1 MAAKKKITGAEL
13 VEAVQISDETA
24 DAIMEAHGYDVPGID
39 IRVDLKEQPM
49 RAREPDVGY
58 LVDALAAMS
67 VERDES
73 WREGRDLGEASLGG
87 VLAARRPEPQP
98 VIRSLQLHRRA
109 SITGIRGTADLLTVG
124 EVIES
129 IEPQMLGP
137 VAGFVLIAKKAK
149 PIFLP
154 AASVLAVTV
163 E

>member
-1 MAAKKKITGAEL
+1 MAAKKKSA
-13 VEAVQISDETA
+13 SDVVHDE
-24 DAIMEAHGYDVPGID
+24 EG
-39 IRVDLKEQPM
+39 RVDLKEQPM
-49 RAREPDVGY
+49 SVREPDVGY
-58 LVDALAAMS
+58 LVDELAAMS

-73 WREGRDLGEASLGG
+73 WREGRDLGEVGSML
-87 VLAARRPEPQP
+87 PEPQP

-137 VAGFVLIAKKAK
+137 VAGFVVHARKAK

-163 E
+163 A

>member
-1 MAAKKKITGAEL
+1 MAAKKKSASDTDAAEPRDFGGFYAK
-13 VEAVQISDETA
+13 EPPETPA
-24 DAIMEAHGYDVPGID
+24 P
-39 IRVDLKEQPM
+39 
-49 RAREPDVGY
+49 
-58 LVDALAAMS
+58 LAAS
-67 VERDES
+67 LAES
-73 WREGRDLGEASLGG
+73 IGIAGM
-87 VLAARRPEPQP
+87 VPEPQP

-129 IEPQMLGP
+129 IEAQMLGP
-137 VAGFVLIAKKAK
+137 VAGFVLVAKKAK

>member
-1 MAAKKKITGAEL
+1 MAAKKKSASDVVDDEQGTS
-13 VEAVQISDETA
+13 EAVSPLASFLDKI
-24 DAIMEAHGYDVPGID
+24 
-39 IRVDLKEQPM
+39 
-49 RAREPDVGY
+49 EPVIAGM
-58 LVDALAAMS
+58 V
-67 VERDES
+67 
-73 WREGRDLGEASLGG
+73 
-87 VLAARRPEPQP
+87 PEPQQP

>member
-1 MAAKKKITGAEL
+1 MAAKKKSASDVVAEAQETVDEL
-13 VEAVQISDETA
+13 AKAGFVVSDE
-24 DAIMEAHGYDVPGID
+24 DAHEA
-39 IRVDLKEQPM
+39 
-49 RAREPDVGY
+49 RARQSATGIM
-58 LVDALAAMS
+58 AMS
-67 VERDES
+67 EMAEIHAGMV
-73 WREGRDLGEASLGG
+73 
-87 VLAARRPEPQP
+87 PEPQP

>member
-1 MAAKKKITGAEL
+1 MAAKKKSTSDVVADAQEMVDELAKAGFVVSDGGAE
-13 VEAVQISDETA
+13 D
-24 DAIMEAHGYDVPGID
+24 
-39 IRVDLKEQPM
+39 
-49 RAREPDVGY
+49 RARQSATGIV
-58 LVDALAAMS
+58 AMS
-67 VERDES
+67 ELCEPS
-73 WREGRDLGEASLGG
+73 IGG
-87 VLAARRPEPQP
+87 MVPEPQP

-137 VAGFVLIAKKAK
+137 VAGFVIIAKKAK

>member
-1 MAAKKKITGAEL
+1 MAAKKKSASDVVAEAQEMVDGLAKTGFVADGDAE
-13 VEAVQISDETA
+13 A
-24 DAIMEAHGYDVPGID
+24 
-39 IRVDLKEQPM
+39 
-49 RAREPDVGY
+49 RARQSATGIMTMAEMAETYAGMV
-58 LVDALAAMS
+58 
-67 VERDES
+67 
-73 WREGRDLGEASLGG
+73 
-87 VLAARRPEPQP
+87 PEPQP